1 MVSNGKSCH
10 DFSVGSEID
19 EGLVP
24 DLPACTQTHTQV
36 NRDFDETGHVPLEQL
51 GICHRM

>member
-1 MVSNGKSCH
+1 VVSNGKSCH
-10 DFSVGSEID
+10 DFSGGSEID

-24 DLPACTQTHTQV
+24 DLPGYTHTQV